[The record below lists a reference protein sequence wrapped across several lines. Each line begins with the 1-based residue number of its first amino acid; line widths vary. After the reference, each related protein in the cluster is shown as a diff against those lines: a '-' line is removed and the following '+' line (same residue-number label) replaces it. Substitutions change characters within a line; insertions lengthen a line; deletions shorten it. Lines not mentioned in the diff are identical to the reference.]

1 MVGESLP
8 DVILMDLRMPGVDG
22 IAATERIMAVRPA
35 SRIVVLTTFDD
46 DDHLYPA
53 LAAGAF
59 GFLVKDSPPAELL
72 AALRRAVDGESP
84 FSQGVLA
91 RLVEQAV
98 RTREPQPQTMRP
110 VVPELSPRER
120 DVLALVAP
128 ACRTGRSPSACT
140 WVFPRS
146 RPTSRAS
153 CARPAYRTGSAWP
166 CSPSRRC
173 QAWNSA
179 VGVRDQVSIRS
190 WRTSGLLVMMPST
203 RYVSIR
209 RITSRLSTV
218 QVRTCMPRS

>member
-1 MVGESLP
+1 
-8 DVILMDLRMPGVDG
+8 
-22 IAATERIMAVRPA
+22 MAVRPA

-120 DVLALVAP
+120 DVLALVGAGLSN
-128 ACRTGRSPSACT
+128 RESACT

-153 CARPAYRTGSAWP
+153 CARPAY
-166 CSPSRRC
+166 
-173 QAWNSA
+173 
-179 VGVRDQVSIRS
+179 
-190 WRTSGLLVMMPST
+190 
-203 RYVSIR
+203 
-209 RITSRLSTV
+209 
-218 QVRTCMPRS
+218 